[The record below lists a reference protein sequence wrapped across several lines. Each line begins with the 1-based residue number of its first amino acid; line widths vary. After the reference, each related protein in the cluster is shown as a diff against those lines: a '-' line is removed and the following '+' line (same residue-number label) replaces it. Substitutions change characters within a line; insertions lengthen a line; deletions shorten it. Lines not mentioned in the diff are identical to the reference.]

1 MSYILRALKRSQI
14 ERAEVAIPSATV
26 AYLPHVPAE
35 PERRSRAVPGHLLLG
50 GALLAAVVVATA
62 VIIWRLPDPSSE
74 GRVASSGQPA
84 RSGDPSVAV
93 RPAAPVRSNA
103 EILAGTWPGA
113 PSFARQRFADLA
125 PVSRGLG
132 PIAMKSSFSDLPA
145 PSGFHPPEVRI
156 AQSPTT
162 RRVRGVPPV
171 LAGRDDSSPQVTR
184 PAIEEIQEV
193 ATVPRPIAPIAPV
206 AVPEPPVGPATAEPE
221 VLRLSQ
227 LPIPLRRGLPEI
239 TMSVHAYDPHPE
251 RRFVRINGA
260 KHREGD
266 RLDDSLWLQ
275 EITDDGAILKY
286 RDLLFSISA
295 F

>member
-50 GALLAAVVVATA
+50 GALLAAVVVAAA

-74 GRVASSGQPA
+74 DRVASSGQPA

-103 EILAGTWPGA
+103 ELLAGTWAGA
-113 PSFARQRFADLA
+113 PSFARKRLADWA

-132 PIAMKSSFSDLPA
+132 PIAVRSSFSDLPA

-171 LAGRDDSSPQVTR
+171 LAGRDDSSPQATR

-193 ATVPRPIAPIAPV
+193 ATVPRPIAPV
-206 AVPEPPVGPATAEPE
+206 AVPEPPAGPATAEPE

>member
-1 MSYILRALKRSQI
+1 MSYILRALKRSQQ
-14 ERAEVAIPSATV
+14 ERAEIATPSATV

-35 PERRSRAVPGHLLLG
+35 PERRSRAVPRHLLLG
-50 GALLAAVVVATA
+50 GTLLAAVVVATA
-62 VIIWRLPDPSSE
+62 VIIWRLPDPISE
-74 GRVASSGQPA
+74 GRIASSGQPA

-93 RPAAPVRSNA
+93 RPAAPVWSNA
-103 EILAGTWPGA
+103 EILAGTWPA
-113 PSFARQRFADLA
+113 TSILAHKRFANRA
-125 PVSRGLG
+125 PAIRGLG
-132 PIAMKSSFSDLPA
+132 SIAVRGSFSALPA
-145 PSGFHPPEVRI
+145 PSGFYPPEVRI

-162 RRVRGVPPV
+162 RRVRVVPAMLV
-171 LAGRDDSSPQVTR
+171 GRADGSPQATR

-193 ATVPRPIAPIAPV
+193 ATVPRAIAPV
-206 AVPEPPVGPATAEPE
+206 VVPEPPAGPAAAEPQ

>member
-35 PERRSRAVPGHLLLG
+35 PERRSRAVPGRLLLG
-50 GALLAAVVVATA
+50 GALLVAVAAAAAV
-62 VIIWRLPDPSSE
+62 ILWRLPDPSSE
-74 GRVASSGQPA
+74 GRVASPRQP
-84 RSGDPSVAV
+84 V
-93 RPAAPVRSNA
+93 RPSDPPVTAMPAVPVRSNA
-103 EILAGTWPGA
+103 EILAGVWPVA
-113 PSFARQRFADLA
+113 STLAHKRFADGA
-125 PVSRGLG
+125 PATRGLG
-132 PIAMKSSFSDLPA
+132 PIAVRSSFSGLPT
-145 PSGFHPPEVRI
+145 PSGFRPPEVRI

-171 LAGRDDSSPQVTR
+171 LAGRDDSSPQATR

-193 ATVPRPIAPIAPV
+193 ATVPRPIAPV
-206 AVPEPPVGPATAEPE
+206 AVPEPLAGPAAAEPDI
-221 VLRLSQ
+221 LRLSQ

-239 TMSVHAYDPHPE
+239 TMSVHAYDPQPE

-275 EITDDGAILKY
+275 EITNDGAILKY

>member
-14 ERAEVAIPSATV
+14 ERAEIAIPSATV

-35 PERRSRAVPGHLLLG
+35 PERRPRVVPGHLLLG

-74 GRVASSGQPA
+74 HRVASSGQPA

-113 PSFARQRFADLA
+113 PSFARQRFADRA

-132 PIAMKSSFSDLPA
+132 PIAVRSSFSDLPA

-171 LAGRDDSSPQVTR
+171 LAGRDDSSPQATR

-193 ATVPRPIAPIAPV
+193 ATVPRPIAPV
-206 AVPEPPVGPATAEPE
+206 AVPEPPAGPATAEPE